1 MTKCVKILV
10 VIMITVAIA
19 LTSFFIMKKAY
30 DESQKEIE
38 EENKKAEESISN
50 LTVINVSKM
59 KELFSSNDTKIIFVG
74 SLTCPH
80 CTAIK
85 PVINSVVKDLN
96 VTAYY
101 LELSTMTD
109 EENKEYYS
117 INEFLK
123 NNNSI
128 PLVMAVKNNEVIDSF
143 VGEKD
148 SKDVEEFL
156 KKNLNIE

>member
-1 MTKCVKILV
+1 MTKGVKILV
-10 VIMITVAIA
+10 VIIITVAIA
-19 LTSFFIMKKAY
+19 LTSFFVMKKAY

-96 VTAYY
+96 VTVYY

-109 EENKEYYS
+109 EENNEYYS

-123 NNNSI
+123 NHKSS
-128 PLVMAVKNNEVIDSF
+128 PLVLAVKNNEVIDSF

>member
-1 MTKCVKILV
+1 
-10 VIMITVAIA
+10 
-19 LTSFFIMKKAY
+19 
-30 DESQKEIE
+30 
-38 EENKKAEESISN
+38 
-50 LTVINVSKM
+50 
-59 KELFSSNDTKIIFVG
+59 
-74 SLTCPH
+74 
-80 CTAIK
+80 
-85 PVINSVVKDLN
+85 
-96 VTAYY
+96 
-101 LELSTMTD
+101 MTD
-109 EENKEYYS
+109 EENNEYYS

>member
-1 MTKCVKILV
+1 MTKGVKILV

-19 LTSFFIMKKAY
+19 LTSFFVMKKAY

-80 CTAIK
+80 CIAIK

-96 VTAYY
+96 VTVYY

-109 EENKEYYS
+109 EENNEYYS

>member
-1 MTKCVKILV
+1 MTKGVKILV
-10 VIMITVAIA
+10 VIIITVAIA
-19 LTSFFIMKKAY
+19 LTSFFVMKKTY

-38 EENKKAEESISN
+38 EEDKKAEESISN

-96 VTAYY
+96 VTVYY

-109 EENKEYYS
+109 EENNEYYS

-148 SKDVEEFL
+148 SKDIEEFL

>member
-1 MTKCVKILV
+1 MTKGVKILV

-19 LTSFFIMKKAY
+19 LTSFFVMKKAY

-38 EENKKAEESISN
+38 EKNKKAEESISN

-96 VTAYY
+96 VTVYY

-109 EENKEYYS
+109 EENNEYYS

-128 PLVMAVKNNEVIDSF
+128 PLVIAVKNNEVIDSF

>member
-1 MTKCVKILV
+1 MTKGVKILV

-19 LTSFFIMKKAY
+19 LTSFFVMKKAY

-38 EENKKAEESISN
+38 GENKKAEESISN

-96 VTAYY
+96 VTVYY

>member
-1 MTKCVKILV
+1 MTKGVKILV

-19 LTSFFIMKKAY
+19 LTSFFVMKKAY
-30 DESQKEIE
+30 DESQKELE
-38 EENKKAEESISN
+38 EENRKAAESISN
-50 LTVINVSKM
+50 LTVIDVSKM

-96 VTAYY
+96 VTVYY

-109 EENKEYYS
+109 EENNEYYS

>member
-1 MTKCVKILV
+1 MTKGVKILV

-19 LTSFFIMKKAY
+19 LTSFFVMKKAY

>member
-1 MTKCVKILV
+1 MTKSVKILV
-10 VIMITVAIA
+10 IIIITVAIA
-19 LTSFFIMKKAY
+19 LTSFFVMKKAY

-96 VTAYY
+96 VTVYY

-109 EENKEYYS
+109 EENNEYYS

-128 PLVMAVKNNEVIDSF
+128 PLVMAVKNNAVIDSF

>member
-1 MTKCVKILV
+1 MTKGVKILV

-19 LTSFFIMKKAY
+19 LTSFFVMKKAY

-85 PVINSVVKDLN
+85 PVINSVVKNLN
-96 VTAYY
+96 VTVYY

-109 EENKEYYS
+109 EENNEYYS

>member
-1 MTKCVKILV
+1 MTKGVKILV

-19 LTSFFIMKKAY
+19 LTSFFVMKKAY

-96 VTAYY
+96 VTVYY

-109 EENKEYYS
+109 EENNEYYS

-123 NNNSI
+123 NNNLI

>member
-1 MTKCVKILV
+1 MTKGVKILV
-10 VIMITVAIA
+10 VIIITVAIA
-19 LTSFFIMKKAY
+19 LTSFFVMKKAY

-38 EENKKAEESISN
+38 EENKKAEESINN

-96 VTAYY
+96 VTVYY

-109 EENKEYYS
+109 EENNEYYS

>member
-1 MTKCVKILV
+1 MTKGVKILV

-19 LTSFFIMKKAY
+19 LTSIFVMKKAY

-96 VTAYY
+96 VTVYY

>member
-1 MTKCVKILV
+1 MTKGVKILV

-19 LTSFFIMKKAY
+19 LTSFFVMKKAY
-30 DESQKEIE
+30 DESQKEIK

-59 KELFSSNDTKIIFVG
+59 KEVFSSNDTKIIFVG

-96 VTAYY
+96 VTVYY

-148 SKDVEEFL
+148 SKDVEKFL

>member
-1 MTKCVKILV
+1 MTKGVKILV

-19 LTSFFIMKKAY
+19 LTSFFVMKKAY
-30 DESQKEIE
+30 DESQKELE
-38 EENKKAEESISN
+38 EENRKAEESISN

-96 VTAYY
+96 VTVYY

-109 EENKEYYS
+109 EENNEYYS

>member
-1 MTKCVKILV
+1 MTKGVKILV

-19 LTSFFIMKKAY
+19 LTSIFVMKKAY

-96 VTAYY
+96 VTVYY

-148 SKDVEEFL
+148 SKDIEEFL

>member
-1 MTKCVKILV
+1 MTKGVKILV

-19 LTSFFIMKKAY
+19 LTSFFVMKKAY

-96 VTAYY
+96 VTVYY

-109 EENKEYYS
+109 EENNEYYS

-156 KKNLNIE
+156 KKNLNVE

>member
-1 MTKCVKILV
+1 MTKGVKILV

-19 LTSFFIMKKAY
+19 LTSFFVMKKAY
-30 DESQKEIE
+30 DESQKELE
-38 EENKKAEESISN
+38 EENRKASESISN

-96 VTAYY
+96 VTVYY

-109 EENKEYYS
+109 EENNEYYS

>member
-1 MTKCVKILV
+1 MTKGVKILV

-19 LTSFFIMKKAY
+19 LTSFFVMKKAY

-85 PVINSVVKDLN
+85 PVINSVVKDLK
-96 VTAYY
+96 VTVYY

-109 EENKEYYS
+109 EENNEYYS

>member
-1 MTKCVKILV
+1 MTKGVKILV
-10 VIMITVAIA
+10 VIIITVAIA
-19 LTSFFIMKKAY
+19 LTSFFVMKKAY

-96 VTAYY
+96 VTVYY

>member
-1 MTKCVKILV
+1 MTKGVKILV

-19 LTSFFIMKKAY
+19 LTSFFVMKKAY

-38 EENKKAEESISN
+38 EENKKAEESIRN

-96 VTAYY
+96 VTVYY

-109 EENKEYYS
+109 EENNEYYS

>member
-1 MTKCVKILV
+1 MTKGVKILV

-19 LTSFFIMKKAY
+19 LTSFFVMKKAY

-96 VTAYY
+96 VTVYY

-109 EENKEYYS
+109 EENNEYYS

-156 KKNLNIE
+156 KKNLNIQ

>member
-1 MTKCVKILV
+1 MTKGVKILV

-19 LTSFFIMKKAY
+19 LTSFFVMKKAY

-80 CTAIK
+80 CTTIK

-96 VTAYY
+96 VTVYY

-109 EENKEYYS
+109 EENNEYYS

>member
-1 MTKCVKILV
+1 MTKSVKILV
-10 VIMITVAIA
+10 IIIITVAIA
-19 LTSFFIMKKAY
+19 LTSFFVMKKAY
-30 DESQKEIE
+30 DESQKELE
-38 EENKKAEESISN
+38 EENKKAAESISN
-50 LTVINVSKM
+50 LTVIDVSKM

-96 VTAYY
+96 VTVYY

-109 EENKEYYS
+109 EENTEYYS

>member
-1 MTKCVKILV
+1 MTKGVKILV

-19 LTSFFIMKKAY
+19 LTSFFVMKKAY

-96 VTAYY
+96 VTVYY

-109 EENKEYYS
+109 EENNEYYS

-128 PLVMAVKNNEVIDSF
+128 PLVMAVKNNEVIERF
-143 VGEKD
+143 V
-148 SKDVEEFL
+148 V
-156 KKNLNIE
+156 

>member
-1 MTKCVKILV
+1 MTKGVKILV
-10 VIMITVAIA
+10 IIIITVAIA
-19 LTSFFIMKKAY
+19 LTSFFVMKKAY
-30 DESQKEIE
+30 DESQKGLE
-38 EENKKAEESISN
+38 EENKKAAESISN

-96 VTAYY
+96 VTVYY

-109 EENKEYYS
+109 EENTEYYS

>member
-1 MTKCVKILV
+1 MTKGVKILV

-19 LTSFFIMKKAY
+19 LTSFFVMKKAY

-96 VTAYY
+96 VTVYY
-101 LELSTMTD
+101 LDLSTMTD
-109 EENKEYYS
+109 EENNEYYS

>member
-1 MTKCVKILV
+1 MTKGVKILV

-19 LTSFFIMKKAY
+19 LTSIFVMKKAY

-96 VTAYY
+96 VTVYY

-148 SKDVEEFL
+148 SKDVEKFL

>member
-19 LTSFFIMKKAY
+19 LTSFFVMKKAY

-96 VTAYY
+96 VTVYY

-109 EENKEYYS
+109 EENNEYYS

>member
-1 MTKCVKILV
+1 MTKGVKILV

-19 LTSFFIMKKAY
+19 LTSIFVMKKAY
-30 DESQKEIE
+30 DDSQKEIE

-96 VTAYY
+96 VTVYY

-109 EENKEYYS
+109 EENNEYYS

>member
-19 LTSFFIMKKAY
+19 LTSFFVMKKAY

-96 VTAYY
+96 VTVYY

>member
-1 MTKCVKILV
+1 MTKSVKILV
-10 VIMITVAIA
+10 IIIITVAIA
-19 LTSFFIMKKAY
+19 LTSFFVMKKAY
-30 DESQKEIE
+30 DESQKELE
-38 EENKKAEESISN
+38 EENRKAAESISN
-50 LTVINVSKM
+50 LTVIDVSKM

-96 VTAYY
+96 VTVYY

>member
-1 MTKCVKILV
+1 MTKGVKILV

-19 LTSFFIMKKAY
+19 LTSFFVMKKAY

-38 EENKKAEESISN
+38 EENQKAEESISN
-50 LTVINVSKM
+50 LTVINVSRM

-96 VTAYY
+96 VTVYY

-109 EENKEYYS
+109 EENNEYYS

>member
-1 MTKCVKILV
+1 MTKSVKILV
-10 VIMITVAIA
+10 IIIITVAIA
-19 LTSFFIMKKAY
+19 LTSFFVMKKAY
-30 DESQKEIE
+30 DESQKELE
-38 EENKKAEESISN
+38 EENRKAAESISN
-50 LTVINVSKM
+50 LTVIDVSKM

-96 VTAYY
+96 VTVYY

-109 EENKEYYS
+109 EENTEYYS

>member
-1 MTKCVKILV
+1 MTKGVKILV

-19 LTSFFIMKKAY
+19 LTSFFVMKKAY

-38 EENKKAEESISN
+38 EKNKKAEESISN

-96 VTAYY
+96 VTVYY

-148 SKDVEEFL
+148 SKDIEEFL

>member
-1 MTKCVKILV
+1 MTKGVKILV
-10 VIMITVAIA
+10 IIIITVAIA
-19 LTSFFIMKKAY
+19 LTSFFVMKKTY

-96 VTAYY
+96 VTVYY

-109 EENKEYYS
+109 EENNEYYS